1 MGLITSHHITPQY
14 YIAFLQFP
22 QIGHEGWAGGRTVNA
37 LFQHSST
44 SFLLM
49 SDQDH
54 QSDVHAHIISSPNTP
69 PIQLPPQTETMAK
82 EWPNL
87 LTIIII
93 IIMPP
98 LPPKK
103 KQPSTAKLKL
113 PRATQPHPPQT
124 QPNNSAGSE
133 LQNRNLTSLIL
144 FEQACKTE
152 RNVQTHRQELRIHT
166 SCSICS
172 QVRFRPMCAVI
183 VHFPRLVVQD
193 KAATISVQ
201 SRGENIPIWSIQR
214 RSPSCLRILSESIL
228 LWRGRPRPGR
238 GRLGL

>member
-93 IIMPP
+93 MPP
-98 LPPKK
+98 LPPQK

-113 PRATQPHPPQT
+113 PRATQPHPTPPPLKLNPT
-124 QPNNSAGSE
+124 
-133 LQNRNLTSLIL
+133 
-144 FEQACKTE
+144 
-152 RNVQTHRQELRIHT
+152 
-166 SCSICS
+166 
-172 QVRFRPMCAVI
+172 
-183 VHFPRLVVQD
+183 
-193 KAATISVQ
+193 
-201 SRGENIPIWSIQR
+201 
-214 RSPSCLRILSESIL
+214 IL
-228 LWRGRPRPGR
+228 LARNYRTAT
-238 GRLGL
+238 